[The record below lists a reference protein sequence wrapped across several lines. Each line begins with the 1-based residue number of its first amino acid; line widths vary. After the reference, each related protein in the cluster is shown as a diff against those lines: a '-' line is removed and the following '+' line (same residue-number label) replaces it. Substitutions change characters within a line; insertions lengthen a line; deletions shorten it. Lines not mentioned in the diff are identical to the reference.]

1 MSERLNMSSWVVAG
15 QKSANATLEDS
26 KKGEWVGVEGD
37 FMFWYDASELGAEV
51 LYLLARC
58 RLKNLKVLKR
68 EQSTRKS

>member
-1 MSERLNMSSWVVAG
+1 M
-15 QKSANATLEDS
+15 
-26 KKGEWVGVEGD
+26 GVEGD